1 MKISLTGRPGK
12 IVSRANVVITTM
24 QQSKVPT
31 LPKGLPVP
39 PEILTTYVLYITR
52 KQWNRLGEGFK
63 EDPED
68 FLIVEGYPFYDK
80 ELKSLAVFA
89 TRTTTKLLE
98 RERRLAQQAESE
110 TMDQAETAN
119 ETETTAA

>member
-12 IVSRANVVITTM
+12 IVSETNVVITTM
-24 QQSKVPT
+24 QQSKIPT
-31 LPKGLPVP
+31 LPKGLPMP
-39 PEILTTYVLYITR
+39 PEVATTYVLYITR
-52 KQWNRLGEGFK
+52 KQWDRLGEGFK

-110 TMDQAETAN
+110 AMAKAQDA
-119 ETETTAA
+119 TESEDSPS